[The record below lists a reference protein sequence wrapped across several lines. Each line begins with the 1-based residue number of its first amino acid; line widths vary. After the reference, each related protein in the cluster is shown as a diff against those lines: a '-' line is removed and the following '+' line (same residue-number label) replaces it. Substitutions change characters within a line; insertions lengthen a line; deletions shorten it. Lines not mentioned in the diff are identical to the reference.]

1 MIYKPCFCAL
11 RSSGSKGLHKCNLF
25 HIGFISWLSLF
36 NFQGTIQ
43 GVFLV
48 TTHGLFLAKH

>member
-11 RSSGSKGLHKCNLF
+11 RSSGSKGLYQYNLF
-25 HIGFISWLSLF
+25 HIGFISWLGLF

-48 TTHGLFLAKH
+48 ATRGLFLAKH